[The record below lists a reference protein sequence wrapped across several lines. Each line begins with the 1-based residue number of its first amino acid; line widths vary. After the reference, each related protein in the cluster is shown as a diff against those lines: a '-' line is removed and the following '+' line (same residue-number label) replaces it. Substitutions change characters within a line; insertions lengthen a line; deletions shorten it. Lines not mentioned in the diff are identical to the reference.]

1 MLKGLPMAVRLA
13 ELEIDA
19 VSPRALAT
27 FWSRLLDRDVN
38 VADASL
44 PGRSQPD
51 FTLRFVL
58 TDTPKPGRHRMHFD
72 LTSSTAEDQH
82 RTVDL
87 ALQLG
92 ARHFDVGQ
100 RGDEG
105 HVVLA
110 DPEGNEFCVIEAG
123 NRFLADTARI
133 GALAGD
139 GLREVGCFWSRA
151 LDWPLVWD
159 QDGETA
165 IQSPRGGTK
174 ITWGGPP
181 VAAKQGRNRLRWV
194 LETGDSLDTEL
205 DRLVGL
211 GAAMV
216 RKDAERAELTD
227 PDGNEF
233 ILNQTRI

>member
-1 MLKGLPMAVRLA
+1 
-13 ELEIDA
+13 
-19 VSPRALAT
+19 
-27 FWSRLLDRDVN
+27 
-38 VADASL
+38 
-44 PGRSQPD
+44 
-51 FTLRFVL
+51 
-58 TDTPKPGRHRMHFD
+58 MHFD

-110 DPEGNEFCVIEAG
+110 DPESNEFCVIEAG

-181 VAAKQGRNRLRWV
+181 VAAKQGRNRLRWA
-194 LETGDSLDTEL
+194 LETGNSLDTEL

-233 ILNQTRI
+233 ILNQNRI